1 MEIFGIGKKKKK
13 KYGKISV
20 KVLPTGGRLP
30 NKRST
35 KHIHIQQFSMKFLLR
50 SLYAHNSLL
59 YFHTHIGKCTNMP
72 YSVDSITFKF
82 EDKKTAKR
90 TAIFA
95 TAQQLVRS
103 KCFSL
108 YVPIIR

>member
-59 YFHTHIGKCTNMP
+59 YFHTHNRKVHKYAVFGGLH
-72 YSVDSITFKF
+72 YF
-82 EDKKTAKR
+82 
-90 TAIFA
+90 
-95 TAQQLVRS
+95 
-103 KCFSL
+103 
-108 YVPIIR
+108 